1 MDNLA
6 KRRLA
11 ENTKRN
17 LRYLRLVFNDFFVLA
32 LIFLFGGF
40 MYWYAQSLPK
50 IPNNLWFYKPI
61 LAMAFTVGLIPGE
74 LVTLIKKADLQF
86 LFVKDSEMT
95 VYLQNLKKYSLIL
108 PYIILTLLIGIA
120 FPFAGIKLGMQ
131 FWEYLIIAV
140 LLYLLKAIYL
150 QLEYLSLS
158 FQYHYSKVL
167 FYLIAFLGIYASLL
181 DFAASVALLIA
192 LIGFTI
198 YIFSQ
203 KLESF
208 DWTKAYE
215 KERIRQNRVF
225 IFYSMFTDVSEKAI
239 VIKRRKYLDFLLNFQ
254 KAKNANQ
261 FLLQRNL
268 LRNPDYI
275 SLLVRMTIF
284 AILLSFM
291 VTDMNMV
298 LILSA
303 LVVFLTAYQ
312 LLPIKRLYQRHIM
325 YHVMPIKR
333 DNIREVKSVVIW
345 ALLLQVIMIVIFW
358 IVIFKISVLLNAAIL
373 LIFMLLIA
381 NIYLPLKLK
390 KKN

>member
-1 MDNLA
+1 M
-6 KRRLA
+6 
-11 ENTKRN
+11 
-17 LRYLRLVFNDFFVLA
+17 
-32 LIFLFGGF
+32 
-40 MYWYAQSLPK
+40 
-50 IPNNLWFYKPI
+50 
-61 LAMAFTVGLIPGE
+61 
-74 LVTLIKKADLQF
+74 
-86 LFVKDSEMT
+86 
-95 VYLQNLKKYSLIL
+95 
-108 PYIILTLLIGIA
+108 
-120 FPFAGIKLGMQ
+120 
-131 FWEYLIIAV
+131 
-140 LLYLLKAIYL
+140 

-239 VIKRRKYLDFLLNFQ
+239 VIKRRKYLDFWLNFQ

-333 DNIREVKSVVIW
+333 DNIREVKSVVTW